1 MTGPVDILYE
11 HAMPAWAIGTALVV
25 AVAAFALTV
34 WRYLRWDRTSTTI
47 FVLRLLAWG
56 VLGWCILLPVSRR
69 TMKEMLRAR
78 FLVLLDSSASMKTTL
93 EPGRPTRLEAA
104 RTVLNQPWTR
114 QMAERCEIDVFGFS
128 RELGARVSLD
138 AARRAEADGA
148 ATHLRAALDGLF
160 ARHRGQ
166 PLAGVLVLSDG
177 LDTREAGD
185 AWAAQSW
192 PCPIHTVRL
201 EPPAS
206 APPAPE
212 LRVDAAETPRRV
224 VVGWNTKLTAVV
236 SGQGAAGR
244 PFAVRLYRNEE
255 MLQELPTQLS
265 SDGGSRDVA
274 FPLDHPSTG
283 VFTYRVF
290 VPPLSGETETNDN
303 VYSVTVQVVDAQN
316 RLIYLE
322 DVPRWESK
330 YLNRALKA
338 ATVVTPLSFVRGPD
352 GRFLTYGGR
361 GGMTLDLSEE
371 QLAGFKTVILGDLDA
386 KTLTPERAARLAKF
400 VNDGGN
406 LVLLGGPRGW
416 GANGFGA
423 SALKDVLPVRPGG
436 SGEAT
441 EGRFPVVLTDEGR
454 AHPVFAAKEGTAAW
468 DRVPPVLTLFGGGT
482 VTRGAQVLANAE
494 SPAGP
499 QPLLA
504 VQRFGQGKVVA
515 ILTDSLWRW
524 TLEPGEGRPYER
536 FWAQLLQWLTPEQ
549 EKTSAFDLDLFA
561 SSDRVFPGEVL
572 DLSASLGGGNT
583 PPGAAVT
590 VEIQTPDG
598 RRLPF
603 PMAAQTITAG
613 GKAMPG
619 FAVKY
624 TAEAAGFHKA
634 IATTEVDGR
643 KVESAPLSFFVQG
656 TQAETRPRA
665 VNVDLLKALA
675 ASSGGKFCEP
685 AEVNAALA
693 AVVPQGREEARVSYR
708 SLWNNWFA
716 LAALVGILTLEWI
729 VRRRANMA

>member
-11 HAMPAWAIGTALVV
+11 HAMPAWAIVAAALTAL
-25 AVAAFALTV
+25 AVFALTV
-34 WRYLRWDRTSTTI
+34 WRFLRWDRTSALI
-47 FVLRLLAWG
+47 FAMRLLAYG
-56 VLGWCILLPVSRR
+56 VLAWCLLLPVSRR
-69 TMKEMLRAR
+69 TLKEVLRAR
-78 FLVLLDSSASMKTTL
+78 FLVLLDTSASMKTTI

-104 RTVLNQPWTR
+104 HSLLNQAWTKK
-114 QMAERCEIDVFGFS
+114 MAEQCEIDVFPFS
-128 RELGARVSLD
+128 RELGARMSLD
-138 AARRAEADGA
+138 AARRADADGA
-148 ATHLRAALDGLF
+148 ATHLRSALDGLF

-166 PLAGVLVLSDG
+166 PLAGVLLLSDG

-185 AWAAQSW
+185 AWASQSW
-192 PCPIHTVRL
+192 GGPIHTVRL

-212 LRVDAAETPRRV
+212 LRIDAVETPRRV

-236 SGQGAAGR
+236 SGQGIAGR
-244 PFAVRLYRNEE
+244 AFTVRLLRNDDP
-255 MLQELPTQLS
+255 LQELPTQLS

-274 FPLDHPSTG
+274 FPLEHPATG
-283 VFTYRVF
+283 VFTYRVY
-290 VPPLSGETETNDN
+290 VPPMAGETETNDN
-303 VYSVTVQVVDAQN
+303 VYSVTVQVIDAQN

-330 YLNRALKA
+330 YLNRALKGS
-338 ATVVTPLSFVRGPD
+338 TVVTPLSFIRGPD

-361 GGMTLDLSEE
+361 GAMTLDLSDE
-371 QLAGFKTVILGDLDA
+371 QLAGYKIVVLGDLDT
-386 KTLTPERAARLAKF
+386 KTLTPDKTARLSKF

-406 LVLLGGPRGW
+406 LVLLGGPRAW
-416 GANGFGA
+416 GSDGFAAGP
-423 SALKDVLPVRPGG
+423 LKDLLPIRPGG
-436 SGEAT
+436 AGAAE
-441 EGRFPVVLTDEGR
+441 EGRFPVTLTDEGR
-454 AHPVFAAKEGTAAW
+454 VHPVFATKPGETPW
-468 DRVPPVLTLFGGGT
+468 DQIPPVLTLFPGGT
-482 VTRGAQVLANAE
+482 ATRGAQVLATAAA
-494 SPAGP
+494 PTGP
-499 QPLLA
+499 QPLIG

-524 TLEPGEGRPYER
+524 SLEPGEGRPYER

-549 EKTSAFDLDLFA
+549 EKTSPFDLDLFA
-561 SSDRVFPGEVL
+561 SSDRVFPGEVVE
-572 DLSASLGGGNT
+572 LSASLGGGKT
-583 PPGAAVT
+583 PAGAAVT
-590 VEIQTPDG
+590 VEIQTPDN

-613 GKAMPG
+613 GKSMPG
-619 FAVKY
+619 FAAKF

-665 VNVDLLKALA
+665 VNVDLLKALSA
-675 ASSGGKFCEP
+675 ASGGKFCEP

-693 AVVPQGREEARVSYR
+693 AVAPQGREEARVSYR

-716 LAALVGILTLEWI
+716 LGALVAILTLEWI